1 MFYTQSTKM
10 KFIDNLCPP
19 ALLYALF
26 LAIQLGFDVA
36 DFAWFTVVTKVIFG
50 GATIF
55 ILDLLC
61 RLNLGVVSWFLIAT
75 PFLITA
81 LATSIA
87 MGLQIDEELKTVVRE
102 VTTHRGKTVHDDRDS
117 RTWSKLSQ

>member
-1 MFYTQSTKM
+1 M

-26 LAIQLGFDVA
+26 LAVQLGFDVA
-36 DFAWFTVVTKVIFG
+36 DFAWVTVISKVVFG

-61 RLNLGVVSWFLIAT
+61 RIDLGVVSWFLIAT
-75 PFLITA
+75 PFVVTA
-81 LATSIA
+81 LATSVA
-87 MGLQIDEELKTVVRE
+87 MGLQLDRLVASTLRE
-102 VTTHRGKTVHDDRDS
+102 TFTY
-117 RTWSKLSQ
+117 

>member
-1 MFYTQSTKM
+1 M

-26 LAIQLGFDVA
+26 LAVQIGFDVA
-36 DFAWFTVVTKVIFG
+36 DFAWFTATSKVVFG

-61 RLNLGVVSWFLIAT
+61 RLNLGVVSWFIMAT
-75 PFLITA
+75 PFIVTA

-87 MGLQIDEELKTVVRE
+87 MGLELDHLMASAVRE
-102 VTTHRGKTVHDDRDS
+102 HLTNEGKTMDDDKATAS
-117 RTWSKLSQ
+117 WNQAMSA